1 MADPVTMRIV
11 IYKNTKKPSDGK
23 SILISPNWSKAQVLK
38 LCSENL
44 GVKAKKI
51 FNESG
56 HEINSFTK
64 ITEGSNL
71 YASQGEN
78 FQVIGFSPRPSKN
91 YVLCV
96 LGSAAV
102 GKSAI
107 IQRYVQNKFVRDYDP
122 TIEDYYKKIAIIDG
136 ETVPLSIFDTAGMED
151 YYPLIDEWID
161 KKDGF
166 ILVYSMDI
174 KDSLQKLNIFIDK
187 IKHRY
192 SGHGKSDPVVVIVG
206 NKIDIPNREITTEEG
221 RRFAD
226 NCNRKHFEVSAAT
239 GAGVDDVFNS
249 IVRELKTRRE
259 EKPVNSSTSWWSS
272 CNLL

>member
-1 MADPVTMRIV
+1 LAF
-11 IYKNTKKPSDGK
+11 
-23 SILISPNWSKAQVLK
+23 L
-38 LCSENL
+38 
-44 GVKAKKI
+44 
-51 FNESG
+51 
-56 HEINSFTK
+56 
-64 ITEGSNL
+64 
-71 YASQGEN
+71 
-78 FQVIGFSPRPSKN
+78 
-91 YVLCV
+91 
-96 LGSAAV
+96 
-102 GKSAI
+102 

-122 TIEDYYKKIAIIDG
+122 TIEDYYKKVANIDG

-174 KDSLQKLNIFIDK
+174 KDSLQKLTIFIEK

-192 SGHGKSDPVVVIVG
+192 SGHGRPDPVVVIVG
-206 NKIDIPNREITTEEG
+206 NKLDIPNKEISPEEG

-226 NCNRKHFEVSAAT
+226 NCSRKHFEVSAAT
-239 GAGVDDVFNS
+239 GIGIDDVFTC
-249 IVRELKTRRE
+249 IIRELKTRRE